1 MKVRALW
8 PFLLLVPPVVI
19 GVAMLVN
26 ARNPPFAEDPLAY
39 LFDALTGVIIT
50 AAGLVAMAR
59 RPRLRTGPALVVAGY
74 WWYIGSLYTFLP
86 SDTPAAFLGF
96 VLRGYYDVII
106 AFVVLAFPG
115 DRLETRRDRL
125 AVLALLATMLARS
138 GWRLLS
144 VPPGV
149 AGIGDEA
156 LANPFRLLPV
166 EVPTFVDVDEALSV
180 LVSVAL
186 LLVVAA
192 AIVRLAGSRP
202 GARRIMVP
210 VLAGSAAWATVAAAY
225 GAAGFTHYRL
235 GFDIVPWE
243 GPGWTIQ
250 YLVRILGPL
259 GILIGMVR
267 LRAGSS
273 AAVALLSTP
282 GGPPRRSELEQALR
296 HALDDPTLNV
306 LYPAGGGEWLH
317 ADGSP
322 ASLPDEPTRAV
333 TLVHADGVVRGAV
346 VHDAALLDDP
356 VVVPTVAAVAGL
368 AIHNEQLQDDLRAQL
383 QEVRESRTRIV
394 EAADNERRR
403 VERDL
408 HDGAQQRLVGLAVS
422 LRTIRTRLGDEI
434 PPAAA
439 LELDA
444 AANEV
449 RLAIT
454 ELRELA
460 QGLDPAILREAGLSH
475 AVQSLAD
482 RSPVPVE
489 VDVQLDRRLPARVET
504 AAYFVASEALA
515 NVAKHAQ
522 ASKATVRAERLGDDL
537 RLEVADNG
545 VGGADA
551 GGAGLR
557 GLMDRIAA
565 VNGTFTIGVPPGGGT
580 SIQVTI
586 PCGS

>member
-1 MKVRALW
+1 
-8 PFLLLVPPVVI
+8 
-19 GVAMLVN
+19 
-26 ARNPPFAEDPLAY
+26 
-39 LFDALTGVIIT
+39 
-50 AAGLVAMAR
+50 
-59 RPRLRTGPALVVAGY
+59 
-74 WWYIGSLYTFLP
+74 
-86 SDTPAAFLGF
+86 
-96 VLRGYYDVII
+96 
-106 AFVVLAFPG
+106 
-115 DRLETRRDRL
+115 
-125 AVLALLATMLARS
+125 
-138 GWRLLS
+138 
-144 VPPGV
+144 
-149 AGIGDEA
+149 
-156 LANPFRLLPV
+156 
-166 EVPTFVDVDEALSV
+166 
-180 LVSVAL
+180 
-186 LLVVAA
+186 
-192 AIVRLAGSRP
+192 
-202 GARRIMVP
+202 
-210 VLAGSAAWATVAAAY
+210 
-225 GAAGFTHYRL
+225 
-235 GFDIVPWE
+235 
-243 GPGWTIQ
+243 
-250 YLVRILGPL
+250 
-259 GILIGMVR
+259 
-267 LRAGSS
+267 
-273 AAVALLSTP
+273 
-282 GGPPRRSELEQALR
+282 
-296 HALDDPTLNV
+296 V
-306 LYPAGGGEWLH
+306 LYAAGGEWLH

-460 QGLDPAILREAGLSH
+460 QGLDPAILREAGLGH

-489 VDVQLDRRLPARVET
+489 VDVQLDGRLPPRVET